1 MPWCVARVPIAPDAL
16 DHMAQWLLIA
26 IITAVV
32 GSG

>member
-1 MPWCVARVPIAPDAL
+1 MPWSVAGVHIALDAL